1 MGYRSRKPQR
11 VVRLTESD
19 LTRIVRRVLNE
30 EADSCSNPK
39 FNGSTVLDKIKCC
52 LYNEAKI
59 DESLLTTITSPSAA
73 LALATQFISK
83 ASKVAGCVAK
93 HSNVKALNEE
103 YKGDFTV
110 VKTAAFPEDTQE
122 QLGRV
127 YVTKRDKDGRHFI
140 YADAPRGNGMLTID
154 NGKASISFGG
164 AFSKDYS
171 GLIPLKLSQ
180 KNLQFLT
187 KLFNQY
193 K

>member
-30 EADSCSNPK
+30 DSDSCSNPK

-59 DESLLTTITSPSAA
+59 DESILTTITSPSAA

-83 ASKVAGCVAK
+83 ATKVAGCVAK
-93 HSNVKALNEE
+93 HSNMKALNEE

-110 VKTAAFPEDTQE
+110 VKTAAFPENTE
-122 QLGRV
+122 EELGKI
-127 YVTKRDKDGRHFI
+127 YVTMRPKDKRHFI
-140 YADAPRGNGMLTID
+140 FVDTPEGNGQLSMS
-154 NGKASISFGG
+154 NGKFNLMIGT
-164 AFSKDYS
+164 AFS
-171 GLIPLKLSQ
+171 GGRQVPLKLST
-180 KNLQFLT
+180 KNTQFLT